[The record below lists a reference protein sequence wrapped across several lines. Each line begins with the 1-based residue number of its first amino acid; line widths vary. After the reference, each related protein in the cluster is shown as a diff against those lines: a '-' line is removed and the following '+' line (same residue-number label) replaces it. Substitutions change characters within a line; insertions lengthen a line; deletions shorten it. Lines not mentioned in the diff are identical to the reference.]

1 MTTAT
6 ATAASGTKGRQITVR
21 WGNGDTVTFGRT
33 KGNYAVVSYNHNTG
47 KGGYVGVSATRA
59 GAAKL
64 AARWTGILTD
74 LQIVEILD
82 PERN

>member
-21 WGNGDTVTFGRT
+21 WDNGDTVTFGRT
-33 KGNYAVVSYNHNTG
+33 KGNYAVVCDDDG
-47 KGGYVGVSATRA
+47 KGYVGVSATQA

-64 AARWTGILTD
+64 VARWTGIIAN

-82 PERN
+82 PAGN